1 MSIATERWLRSVL
14 EKRFLVPWY
23 RKRVWEVEWQQRSW
37 LKLLKIQ
44 CLYYNS
50 YVIAVARNYS
60 FHSSTDTRA
69 EGVEPG
75 YAKPVKGTRKKNML
89 FKTDAEV
96 KFLDRRPEMVIILFL
111 LEKVQ
116 SNDFFFKLN
125 VTSFVLD
132 FHSCCPSPSSLIIQT
147 DNTSTM
153 YQRIFKVFFRSN
165 TSIKWHNV
173 LF

>member
-1 MSIATERWLRSVL
+1 MSIATERWFRSVL

-60 FHSSTDTRA
+60 FHSSTDARA
-69 EGVEPG
+69 EGGEPG

-96 KFLDRRPEMVIILFL
+96 KFLDRRRPEMMMILFL

-116 SNDFFFKLN
+116 SNDFFQTQRNKFCARLSQLLPISVFANNTNWQYFNN
-125 VTSFVLD
+125 VSTYFQSF
-132 FHSCCPSPSSLIIQT
+132 FP
-147 DNTSTM
+147 
-153 YQRIFKVFFRSN
+153 
-165 TSIKWHNV
+165 
-173 LF
+173 